1 MSLSRYLTIASLC
14 LIVCAAGCMIR
25 PHFVVRR
32 GDPSYRLEAPD
43 HHEIPF
49 SDILQNYDG
58 YQPGHAWIDLRPLM
72 ELRIENAYYEP
83 GAARTGLTGYLG
95 TEVAQ
100 YLVARHNLQLLAV
113 RPMAQRPSRDQPVQ
127 DLISPQNTR
136 FAYYRLYYE
145 IVFARSSQ
153 SHGSVLL
160 GADSMPEIE
169 HLASA
174 LAHPENV
181 CYPGAPHC
189 IVFPEACSV
198 SVEMKIIANGK
209 AQSVVWGTVLGS
221 LIKDGMHGVRMKR
234 LRGSQ
239 PVPVQID
246 GRDPKALL
254 LPLLPGDE
262 IYWD

>member
-1 MSLSRYLTIASLC
+1 MNAKRDFAIASLGL
-14 LIVCAAGCMIR
+14 LICAPGCMIQPR
-25 PHFVVRR
+25 FVVRP
-32 GDPSYRLEAPD
+32 GDPSYRLQAPD

-49 SDILQNYDG
+49 PDILQNYNG
-58 YQPGHAWIDLRPLM
+58 YQPGGAWIELRSLM

-83 GAARTGLTGYLG
+83 GAVRTGLTGYLG

-100 YLVARHNLQLLAV
+100 YLVARHNLRLLAV

-145 IVFARSSQ
+145 IVFARRSQ
-153 SHGSVLL
+153 AHGSVLL

-169 HLASA
+169 HLSSA
-174 LAHPENV
+174 LGHPETV
-181 CYPGAPHC
+181 CYPGAAHC

-198 SVEMKIIANGK
+198 SVEMEIIVNGK
-209 AQSVVWGTVLGS
+209 AQPVVWGTVVGS
-221 LIKDGMHGVRMKR
+221 LIKDGVHRVRMKR
-234 LRGSQ
+234 LRGGQ
-239 PVPVQID
+239 PVSVQID